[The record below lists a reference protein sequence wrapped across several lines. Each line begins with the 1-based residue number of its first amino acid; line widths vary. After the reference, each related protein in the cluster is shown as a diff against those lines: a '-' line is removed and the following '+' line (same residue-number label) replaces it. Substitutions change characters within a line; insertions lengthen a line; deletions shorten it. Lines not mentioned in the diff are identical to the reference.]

1 MRHYSPIIF
10 IRCALVALL
19 TLVGCA
25 KQDNADQATT
35 SAAAAGSHATT
46 QPPVAAN
53 SSQEQNATSAASHFP
68 TINGVSIA
76 RITVGN
82 RLGPD
87 NSALAVPTLVKKEP
101 IILSVQFAGSG
112 SQIQL
117 GAKLTYQG
125 EQLVGQQ
132 NTQLESVQSGQV
144 TNVQFDKSDG
154 WPQGHYA
161 PTLTM
166 NDQPVGPAQLIEVQ

>member
-1 MRHYSPIIF
+1 MCQYSPILL
-10 IRCALVALL
+10 IRCALIALL

-25 KQDNADQATT
+25 KQDSADQATT
-35 SAAAAGSHATT
+35 SADAAGSLAST

-53 SSQEQNATSAASHFP
+53 SSQQQNATAAASHFP

-101 IILSVQFAGSG
+101 MILSIQFAGSG
-112 SQIQL
+112 SKIQL
-117 GAKLTYQG
+117 GTKLTYQG
-125 EQLVGQQ
+125 EQIVGQQ
-132 NTQLESVQSGQV
+132 VTQLENIQSGQV
-144 TNVQFDKSDG
+144 TNVRFDKSDG
-154 WPQGHYA
+154 WPPGHYA
-161 PTLTM
+161 FTLMM
-166 NDQPVGPAQLIEVQ
+166 NGQPVGPAQLIEVQ